1 MCTFMSNPCMDTATS
16 LLPAGTGKT
25 EKPSKTPVP
34 RNQAGLR
41 GQHHFFSARKKKG
54 EEGELTI
61 FSFETEIFF
70 LSSDAK

>member
-1 MCTFMSNPCMDTATS
+1 MYVHVKSVQGHGAEPPPCRNRENR
-16 LLPAGTGKT
+16 KT
-25 EKPSKTPVP
+25 VKTPVP

-41 GQHHFFSARKKKG
+41 VQHHFFSARKKKG